1 MNGQL
6 LNGASFQVE
15 ELSFLQLNIMKTDLM
30 REGKIMKEQEI
41 LEYSMELS
49 LLTQLLYY
57 KLITE
62 QEYQKVKQQLM
73 KEYKIVSDITAM
85 TAEIKAS

>member
-1 MNGQL
+1 M
-6 LNGASFQVE
+6 A
-15 ELSFLQLNIMKTDLM
+15 
-30 REGKIMKEQEI
+30 KENQEEI

-62 QEYQKVKQQLM
+62 QEYQKIKQQLM

>member
-1 MNGQL
+1 M
-6 LNGASFQVE
+6 A
-15 ELSFLQLNIMKTDLM
+15 
-30 REGKIMKEQEI
+30 KENQEEI

>member
-1 MNGQL
+1 M
-6 LNGASFQVE
+6 A
-15 ELSFLQLNIMKTDLM
+15 
-30 REGKIMKEQEI
+30 KENQEEI

-62 QEYQKVKQQLM
+62 QEYQKIKQQLM

-85 TAEIKAS
+85 TDEIKAS

>member
-1 MNGQL
+1 MAKENQ
-6 LNGASFQVE
+6 E
-15 ELSFLQLNIMKTDLM
+15 EI
-30 REGKIMKEQEI
+30 I
-41 LEYSMELS
+41 EYSMELS
-49 LLTQLLYY
+49 QLTQLLYY

>member
-1 MNGQL
+1 MKNDKLWEYSRELSMLSQL
-6 LNGASFQVE
+6 LNG
-15 ELSFLQLNIMKTDLM
+15 
-30 REGKIMKEQEI
+30 
-41 LEYSMELS
+41 
-49 LLTQLLYY
+49 

>member
-1 MNGQL
+1 M
-6 LNGASFQVE
+6 A
-15 ELSFLQLNIMKTDLM
+15 
-30 REGKIMKEQEI
+30 KENQEEI

-49 LLTQLLYY
+49 LLRQLLYY

>member
-1 MNGQL
+1 M
-6 LNGASFQVE
+6 A
-15 ELSFLQLNIMKTDLM
+15 
-30 REGKIMKEQEI
+30 KENQGEI

-62 QEYQKVKQQLM
+62 QEYQEVKQQLM

>member
-1 MNGQL
+1 M
-6 LNGASFQVE
+6 A
-15 ELSFLQLNIMKTDLM
+15 
-30 REGKIMKEQEI
+30 KENQEEI

-73 KEYKIVSDITAM
+73 KEYKIV
-85 TAEIKAS
+85 